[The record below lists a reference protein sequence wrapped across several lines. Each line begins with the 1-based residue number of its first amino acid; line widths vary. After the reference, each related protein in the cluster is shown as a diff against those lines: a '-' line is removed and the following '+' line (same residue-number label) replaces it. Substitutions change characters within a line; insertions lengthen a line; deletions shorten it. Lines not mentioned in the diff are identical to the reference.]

1 MKKIDIAI
9 IIVLLSVFTSCY
21 KDLSTEA
28 DKVIPKIEI
37 GNKDTVLNVS
47 YNDVLRVDP
56 KVSQENR
63 SSEDFSYFW
72 EMSLNT
78 SATTVIEL
86 GDSPILEYQ
95 VTNLPADSPYY
106 LFLTVTDKQTG
117 LGTMKQWKVYVSS
130 LLGEGLVV
138 AHTRDGGKTSDL
150 DFVHRMSSTSFLTN
164 LSSGTKLLST
174 TGTFSGIPN
183 KRFICILTL
192 DENIFCIIVFIL
204 RLRYDNCLPSR
215 FMRSDVCP
223 ASKLT

>member
-86 GDSPILEYQ
+86 GDSPILA
-95 VTNLPADSPYY
+95 NA
-106 LFLTVTDKQTG
+106 
-117 LGTMKQWKVYVSS
+117 
-130 LLGEGLVV
+130 
-138 AHTRDGGKTSDL
+138 
-150 DFVHRMSSTSFLTN
+150 
-164 LSSGTKLLST
+164 
-174 TGTFSGIPN
+174 
-183 KRFICILTL
+183 
-192 DENIFCIIVFIL
+192 
-204 RLRYDNCLPSR
+204 
-215 FMRSDVCP
+215 
-223 ASKLT
+223 